1 MKRNLTVLTIGV
13 LLLLVSG
20 TFCISAEPSPSP
32 ESTNKNKNG
41 VGYFQLAPAIAL
53 EAFSDAYVKEAKI
66 NGDNKIVRITDSYD
80 YTASIWMMGQYVFQ
94 DWARSGKN
102 KYDNFAPGIYMAAKV
117 ISEDSKLFDGASIG
131 VSLVWFRN
139 GLWAGINKNKESA
152 ETQKRVS
159 TETQEEKNDTARD
172 EKLWFQT
179 INISAGPAWHRTR
192 TLGQGT
198 VAGQPLPS
206 DYSSIEYKDE
216 DEISWVIMVSGSI

>member
-1 MKRNLTVLTIGV
+1 MKLNIIVLIIEV
-13 LLLLVSG
+13 LLLVPGVICLG
-20 TFCISAEPSPSP
+20 GEQPG
-32 ESTNKNKNG
+32 ENKSKNG

-94 DWARSGKN
+94 DWARSGRN
-102 KYDNFAPGIYMAAKV
+102 KYDNFAPGMYMAAKV

-139 GLWAGINKNKESA
+139 GLWAGIKKTKE
-152 ETQKRVS
+152 S
-159 TETQEEKNDTARD
+159 TETQEENNDTARD
-172 EKLWFQT
+172 EKIWFQT
-179 INISAGPAWHRTR
+179 INISAGPVWHRTR
-192 TLGQGT
+192 TLGDGI
-198 VAGQPLPS
+198 VDGQPLPS
-206 DYSSIEYKDE
+206 EYSSIEYKDE